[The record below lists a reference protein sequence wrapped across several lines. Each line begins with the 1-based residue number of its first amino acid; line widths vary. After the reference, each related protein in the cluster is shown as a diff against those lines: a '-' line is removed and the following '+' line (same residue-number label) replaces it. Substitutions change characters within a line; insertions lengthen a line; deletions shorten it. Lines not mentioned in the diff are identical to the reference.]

1 MDEQNTKQCNGYEA
15 MYTFL
20 NDEDF
25 ERHLKECPQCAKEH
39 EKMQKVSDLIQ
50 EAKTYIKQKR
60 KNTRVL
66 VSAAAFFV
74 AVFATLSVPLCMVGI
89 DAYDNLVAQN
99 TMDVQELGLPVDE
112 YGFLYIE

>member
-1 MDEQNTKQCNGYEA
+1 MTK
-15 MYTFL
+15 TL
-20 NDEDF
+20 NVISKNV
-25 ERHLKECPQCAKEH
+25 LSA
-39 EKMQKVSDLIQ
+39 QKSM
-50 EAKTYIKQKR
+50 KKCKKY
-60 KNTRVL
+60 
-66 VSAAAFFV
+66 AAFFV

>member
-39 EKMQKVSDLIQ
+39 EKMQKVTGSQTIH
-50 EAKTYIKQKR
+50 KR
-60 KNTRVL
+60 KT
-66 VSAAAFFV
+66 
-74 AVFATLSVPLCMVGI
+74 
-89 DAYDNLVAQN
+89 
-99 TMDVQELGLPVDE
+99 
-112 YGFLYIE
+112 

>member
-39 EKMQKVSDLIQ
+39 EKMQKVSNIIQ
-50 EAKTYIKQKR
+50 ITAGEYHISMLDADGSIWSTGYNSNGQ
-60 KNTRVL
+60 
-66 VSAAAFFV
+66 
-74 AVFATLSVPLCMVGI
+74 LSI
-89 DAYDNLVAQN
+89 DTMQSIIALGDNWL
-99 TMDVQELGLPVDE
+99 D
-112 YGFLYIE
+112 

>member
-1 MDEQNTKQCNGYEA
+1 MHLSEGVLHTPVLLGGAAVALVCVMIGLKR
-15 MYTFL
+15 L
-20 NDEDF
+20 NSQQLPLTALF
-25 ERHLKECPQCAKEH
+25 
-39 EKMQKVSDLIQ
+39 
-50 EAKTYIKQKR
+50 
-60 KNTRVL
+60 
-66 VSAAAFFV
+66 AAAFFV

>member
-20 NDEDF
+20 NDDI
-25 ERHLKECPQCAKEH
+25 KE
-39 EKMQKVSDLIQ
+39 
-50 EAKTYIKQKR
+50 KR
-60 KNTRVL
+60 KTTRVL